1 MPLRDWPRCAL
12 LRVWRFSGGNPSRWG
27 RKCGKIVQE
36 GDDDDDD
43 DDDFGGG
50 RKQWTVND
58 MTVMNRA
65 GDANVA
71 SDAEVVLVVVVLH
84 SKVSCVCD
92 PSVPLGFHFLPVPFL
107 FSCHAL
113 GLLLNSPCVTDMV
126 NWRLS
131 SGTRMIHSREGER
144 SSSSLWLSLVA
155 FGGSV
160 ACLRHLDHCTG
171 VADGL
176 HWLIT
181 RQQ

>member
-65 GDANVA
+65 GDTNVA
-71 SDAEVVLVVVVLH
+71 VLVAVAVAVAVAADVAVLVVVLH
-84 SKVSCVCD
+84 S
-92 PSVPLGFHFLPVPFL
+92 
-107 FSCHAL
+107 
-113 GLLLNSPCVTDMV
+113 
-126 NWRLS
+126 
-131 SGTRMIHSREGER
+131 
-144 SSSSLWLSLVA
+144 
-155 FGGSV
+155 
-160 ACLRHLDHCTG
+160 
-171 VADGL
+171 
-176 HWLIT
+176 
-181 RQQ
+181 